1 MTCTEVAMIS
11 RHLAG
16 IHERRLKR
24 RTLGRSLLVAA
35 LGHAIGGGQGP
46 EGAGILI
53 DEREQMPA
61 RALKL
66 DKLRLHALLHIGV
79 LLLPHRE
86 VAHHGSQRR
95 GERPRIGR
103 GPASSRR
110 RRLRSQRLNEL
121 GIDHLAVHTTL
132 ANY

>member
-1 MTCTEVAMIS
+1 MPGHEHA
-11 RHLAG
+11 RFDDLHRGGHDLEGHLAG
-16 IHERRLKR
+16 IHEGRLKCR
-24 RTLGRSLLVAA
+24 ALDRSLLVAA

-61 RALKL
+61 RVRKL
-66 DKLRLHALLHIGV
+66 DKLRLHPLLHIGV
-79 LLLPHRE
+79 LLLPHGE

-103 GPASSRR
+103 GPSLLPASAPSKPAP
-110 RRLRSQRLNEL
+110 Q
-121 GIDHLAVHTTL
+121 
-132 ANY
+132 